1 MFIFFLWQP
10 FVLIFYALFYS
21 IFRLLRYLRHTKPQ
35 MQDEF
40 QTTPQDV
47 EQQFTEVRKSF
58 REAVKIL
65 LLGTAESGKTTII
78 KQMRIL
84 HINGYTDE

>member
-1 MFIFFLWQP
+1 M
-10 FVLIFYALFYS
+10 
-21 IFRLLRYLRHTKPQ
+21 LRCLRHTKAHP
-35 MQDEF
+35 DELK
-40 QTTPQDV
+40 TTSK
-47 EQQFTEVRKSF
+47 ELERKCSEIHKSF

-84 HINGYTDE
+84 HINGFSDE

>member
-1 MFIFFLWQP
+1 MCTYLLSFFI
-10 FVLIFYALFYS
+10 Y
-21 IFRLLRYLRHTKPQ
+21 RLLRCLRHTKPQ
-35 MQDEF
+35 VPDEF
-40 QTTPQDV
+40 HTTPQDV

>member
-1 MFIFFLWQP
+1 M
-10 FVLIFYALFYS
+10 
-21 IFRLLRYLRHTKPQ
+21 LRCLRHSKTHPDDLKIASKEIERQ
-35 MQDEF
+35 CSEIH
-40 QTTPQDV
+40 
-47 EQQFTEVRKSF
+47 KNF

-84 HINGYTDE
+84 HINGFSDE